1 MGCLRMGWGGTRRGA
16 RSPLAYL
23 EGPVGGAVG
32 LGPARAGETQG
43 GGAPGG
49 PAPAP
54 AVLQRPRQRRQRPLL
69 ELLHA
74 EESPSAEGRCV
85 MMMNNNNVS
94 NTQTGRR
101 LLGRQR
107 PALP

>member
-49 PAPAP
+49 PTPAP

-74 EESPSAEGRCV
+74 GVPQCRGP
-85 MMMNNNNVS
+85 M
-94 NTQTGRR
+94 
-101 LLGRQR
+101 
-107 PALP
+107 